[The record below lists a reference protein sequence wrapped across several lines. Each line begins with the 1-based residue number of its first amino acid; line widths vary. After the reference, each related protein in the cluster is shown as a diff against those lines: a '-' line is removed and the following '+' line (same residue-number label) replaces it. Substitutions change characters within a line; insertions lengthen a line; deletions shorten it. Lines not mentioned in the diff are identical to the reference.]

1 MRTVTIDAATDLDKL
16 VDDAV
21 RCLRNGEIILIPT
34 ETQYGLCC
42 HAENGK
48 SVEQLLETKG
58 RDHLSPMALLVA
70 NWKQAESLATR
81 IPEKVD
87 SLVSEF
93 WPGPLTII
101 ASAIRSDWSGVVS
114 VDGKI
119 GFRCSSH
126 PLASRLAISADFT
139 IAQTSANKHGE
150 SPSSDPDYLT
160 NWLADTVGLLI
171 FDRSVTTGDLP
182 STVVDVSDGKLRILR
197 HGAVDPSVIHEVWKK
212 EINK

>member
-16 VDDAV
+16 ADDAV

-42 HAENGK
+42 NAESGE
-48 SVEQLLETKG
+48 SVARILEIKG
-58 RDHLSPMALLVA
+58 RDQSSPMALLIA
-70 NWKQAESLATR
+70 SWEQAEPLSTQ
-81 IPEKVD
+81 IPENVYR
-87 SLVSEF
+87 LVSGF

-101 ASAIRSDWSGVVS
+101 ASSIRSDWPGVVS
-114 VDGKI
+114 VDGRI

-126 PLASRLAISADFT
+126 PLASRLAETAGVT

-160 NWLADTVGLLI
+160 NWLADSVGLLI
-171 FDRSVTTGDLP
+171 FDRSVTAGNLP
-182 STVVDVSDGKLRILR
+182 STVVDVSDGNLRIIR
-197 HGAVDPSVIHEVWKK
+197 RGAVDPSTIREAWEK
-212 EINK
+212 ES